1 MITLLFILMFG
12 GLPNVRRMAAAQEI
26 PVVGVRSGIG
36 MRTGEVPIR
45 RNINS
50 IYDERGPQW
59 DLYIG
64 ALTAMQ
70 DANET
75 DPTSYFQVAGIH
87 GQPYMAWSGGGPQT
101 GADTGYC
108 PHNQALFGTWHRGY
122 LSLYEQVLV
131 QQAKRIAIS
140 YPEPHKQRYMEA
152 AERLR
157 IAYWDWAADHH
168 VPPMTA
174 MPTVVINKPAA
185 GVIQPTVVRNPLYR
199 FEYPRS
205 ALDGQFGAFGGAK
218 HTNRCVKDGES
229 YPATANEMLAKYAL
243 KERVYNVFVRA
254 SSFDEM
260 VSAQNQGANF
270 EGPHGEVHVAA
281 ACGQDLAF
289 LSISAF
295 EPLFWL
301 HHANVDRLVAFWQ
314 ALHFENATMHFSYAS
329 DAMFATPAGTT
340 VTPQYPI
347 WPFVGSGG
355 EPLTS
360 ESVTHVRG
368 WGYTYAPM
376 RFWDQAP
383 GETKMA
389 VSRTVNALYGP
400 REQQQWQRRY
410 LFRWLRRRKGMPKR
424 EYFAKVEVERS
435 ELELPCQVQL
445 FLKGKLAGSFT
456 LLDMPKQGK
465 SHDEIPLSRGVEAVG
480 VSGLSTKSVLRVIG
494 DELEV
499 VINKLDGTTQSLA
512 RVPSL
517 KIEVEGLDVVPP
529 DSLNDL
535 PTPGAALTRP
545 VLARPFAV
553 GNHQWQ

>member
-1 MITLLFILMFG
+1 MMVTPQFILLFSVLTT
-12 GLPNVRRMAAAQEI
+12 PRWTAAAQEI
-26 PVVGVRSGIG
+26 PIVGVRSGIN

-45 RNINS
+45 RDINS
-50 IYDERGPQW
+50 IYNERGPQW

-101 GADTGYC
+101 GAEIGYC
-108 PHNQALFGTWHRGY
+108 PHSQRLFGTWHRGY

-131 QQAKRIAIS
+131 HQAKRLALS

-157 IAYWDWAADHH
+157 IAYWDWAADHN
-168 VPPMTA
+168 VPPATA
-174 MPTVVINKPAA
+174 MPTVVINKPVA
-185 GVIQPTVVRNPLYR
+185 GTVQPTVVRNPLYG
-199 FEYPRS
+199 FQYPKS
-205 ALDGQFGAFGGAK
+205 ALDGQFGAFNGAN

-229 YPATANEMLAKYAL
+229 YPATANNMLAGYNL
-243 KERVYNVFVRA
+243 KEKVYNVFVRA

-301 HHANVDRLVAFWQ
+301 HHANYDRLVALWQ
-314 ALHFENATMHFSYAS
+314 ALRFENATMHFSYAS
-329 DAMFATPAGTT
+329 DALFATPARTT

-347 WPFVGSGG
+347 WPFMGSGG

-360 ESVTHVRG
+360 ESVTHIRD
-368 WGYTYAPM
+368 WGYTYEPM

-389 VSRTVNALYGP
+389 VSRTVNTIYSPL
-400 REQQQWQRRY
+400 EQEQWQSLIKR
-410 LFRWLRRRKGMPKR
+410 LRRRKGLAKR

-435 ELELPCQVQL
+435 DLELPCQVQL
-445 FLKGKLAGSFT
+445 FLEGRLAGSFT
-456 LLDMPKQGK
+456 LLDMPKQGR
-465 SHDEIPLSRGVEAVG
+465 SYDEIPLSRGVEAMG
-480 VSGLSTKSVLRVIG
+480 VSGLSTKSVVGAIG
-494 DELEV
+494 DGLEV
-499 VINKLDGTTQSLA
+499 MINNLDGTTQSLA
-512 RVPSL
+512 HVPSL
-517 KIEVEGLDVVPP
+517 KIEVEGVDIILP
-529 DSLNDL
+529 DSMNEL
-535 PTPGAALTRP
+535 PTLGAALTRP
-545 VLARPFAV
+545 VLARPFAPR
-553 GNHQWQ
+553 NR

>member
-1 MITLLFILMFG
+1 MIAPQFTLVFSVLAT
-12 GLPNVRRMAAAQEI
+12 VRWTVSTQEI
-26 PVVGVRSGIG
+26 PIVGARSGIN
-36 MRTGEVPIR
+36 MRTGEVPVR

-50 IYDERGPQW
+50 IYNERGPQW

-64 ALTAMQ
+64 ALIAMQ

-75 DPTSYFQVAGIH
+75 DATSYFQVAGIH

-101 GADTGYC
+101 GAHTGYC

-131 QQAKRIAIS
+131 HQAKRIALS
-140 YPEPHKQRYMEA
+140 YPEPHRKRYMDA

-157 IAYWDWAADHH
+157 IAYWDWAADYH
-168 VPPMTA
+168 VPPATA
-174 MPTVVINKPAA
+174 MPTVVINKPADGMVQA
-185 GVIQPTVVRNPLYR
+185 TIVHNPLYR
-199 FEYPRS
+199 FQYPKS
-205 ALDGQFGAFGGAK
+205 ALDGQFGAFNGEN
-218 HTNRCVKDGES
+218 HTSRCVKDGES
-229 YPATANEMLAKYAL
+229 YPATANEMLAGFSL
-243 KERVYNVFVRA
+243 KEKVYNVFVRA
-254 SSFDEM
+254 RSFDEM

-281 ACGQDLAF
+281 ACGQDLVF
-289 LSISAF
+289 LSTSAF

-314 ALHFENATMHFSYAS
+314 ALYFENATMHFSYAS
-329 DAMFATPAGTT
+329 DTTFATPAGTT

-347 WPFVGSGG
+347 WPFMGSGG
-355 EPLTS
+355 GPLTS
-360 ESVTHVRG
+360 ESVTHVRD

-400 REQQQWQRRY
+400 LEQEQWQRRY
-410 LFRWLRRRKGMPKR
+410 LFGGLRRRKGMPKR

-435 ELELPCQVQL
+435 ELDLPCQVQL
-445 FLKGKLAGSFT
+445 FLKGRLAGSFT
-456 LLDMPKQGK
+456 LLDMPKQGR
-465 SHDEIPLSRGVEAVG
+465 SYDEIPLSRGVEAVG
-480 VSGLSTKSVLRVIG
+480 VSRLSTKNAVGIIG
-494 DELEV
+494 DGLEV
-499 VINKLDGTTQSLA
+499 VINNLDGTTQSLA

-517 KIEVEGLDVVPP
+517 KIEVEGVDVVPP
-529 DSLNDL
+529 DSLDKL
-535 PTPGAALTRP
+535 PTLGAALIRP
-545 VLARPFAV
+545 VLARPFAT
-553 GNHQWQ
+553 GNHLWQ

>member
-1 MITLLFILMFG
+1 MLSPQFIPVFSVLAI
-12 GLPNVRRMAAAQEI
+12 VRLTAAAQEI
-26 PVVGVRSGIG
+26 PVVGVRSGINT
-36 MRTGEVPIR
+36 RTGEVPIR

-50 IYDERGPQW
+50 IYNERGPHW
-59 DLYIG
+59 DLYVG

-70 DANET
+70 DTNET
-75 DPTSYFQVAGIH
+75 DPISYFQLAGIH

-101 GADTGYC
+101 GIDTGYC

-131 QQAKRIAIS
+131 HQAKRIALS
-140 YPEPHKQRYMEA
+140 YPEPHRKRYVEA

-157 IAYWDWAADHH
+157 IAYWDWAADYH
-168 VPPMTA
+168 VPPATV

-185 GVIQPTVVRNPLYR
+185 GTMQPTVVRNPLYR
-199 FEYPRS
+199 FKYPKS
-205 ALDGQFGAFGGAK
+205 VLNGQFGSFNGGK
-218 HTNRCVKDGES
+218 YTNRCAKDGES
-229 YPATANEMLAKYAL
+229 YPATANKMLAYYSL
-243 KERVYNVFVRA
+243 KEKVYNVFVRA
-254 SSFDEM
+254 ISFDEM

-270 EGPHGEVHVAA
+270 EGPHGEVHIAA

-301 HHANVDRLVAFWQ
+301 HHANVDRLIAYWQ

-329 DAMFATPAGTT
+329 DAMFATPAGTI

-347 WPFVGSGG
+347 WPFMSSGG

-360 ESVTHVRG
+360 ESVTHIRD

-389 VSRTVNALYGP
+389 VIRTVNTLYGTL
-400 REQQQWQRRY
+400 EQQQWQRQHLVRG
-410 LFRWLRRRKGMPKR
+410 LRRRKGMPKR

-445 FLKGKLAGSFT
+445 FLKGRLAGSFT
-456 LLDMPKQGK
+456 LLGMPKQGR
-465 SHDEIPLSRGVEAVG
+465 SYDEIPLSRGVEAVG
-480 VSGLSTKSVLRVIG
+480 ISGLSMKSAVGVIG
-494 DELEV
+494 DGLKI
-499 VINKLDGTTQSLA
+499 VINNLDGTTQSLA
-512 RVPSL
+512 HVPSL
-517 KIEVEGLDVVPP
+517 KIEVEGVDVVPP
-529 DSLNDL
+529 NSLNEL
-535 PTPGAALTRP
+535 PTLGAALTRI
-545 VLARPFAV
+545 VLARPYAI
-553 GNHQWQ
+553 GKY